1 MPKKKA
7 TPKEREAMHKTQP
20 KRVMRV
26 TGPSCNR
33 RHMTMVETVQQ

>member
-20 KRVMRV
+20 KRVMHV

-33 RHMTMVETVQQ
+33 RRMTTAGDTQ